1 MPDHALHCVQVGRPS
16 YDILSGEPPDLI
28 EDRETD
34 ISLAEG
40 YGAGSEAALK
50 GVGGGWARPLR
61 AGPVYFLHFWA
72 CQSVGCLGYSYVE
85 FLAMEIFL

>member
-40 YGAGSEAALK
+40 YGPPP
-50 GVGGGWARPLR
+50 RPLR